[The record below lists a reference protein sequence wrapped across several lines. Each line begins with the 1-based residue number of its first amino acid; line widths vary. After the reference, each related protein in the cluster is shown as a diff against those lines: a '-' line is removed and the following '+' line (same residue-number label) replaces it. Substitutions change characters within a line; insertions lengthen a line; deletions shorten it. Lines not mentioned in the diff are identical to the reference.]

1 MNNTQNTVSINR
13 EHKDRLF
20 TMLFGDNSNKKNI
33 LSLYNALYD
42 TNYTDESEITI
53 TTLEDALYVKMKD
66 DVSFLLD
73 NCLSLWEHQ
82 STFNPNM
89 PVRGLMYYANL
100 YNSYIE
106 ERGLPIYGSSL
117 VKLPTPHYI
126 VFYNGTKEYEPVT
139 KLRLSDAFIQEDST
153 HEFEWTA
160 TMINLNEDKNEELL
174 SKCKPLSDYMTL
186 INKINRYKKTLK
198 TLKEAVDRAINE
210 CIEENVMA
218 DFLRKHRGDVMNSCL
233 TEFSEE
239 LFKKGVFEEG
249 RIAGHAAGL
258 EEGAIHNA
266 RNFFKNGV
274 SFDIVRKSIE
284 NLSDEQLR
292 KIYDEVMTSNNK

>member
-42 TNYTDESEITI
+42 TDYTDESEVDI
-53 TTLEDALYVKMKD
+53 TTLEDALYVKMKN
-66 DVSFLLD
+66 DVSFLLN
-73 NCLSLWEHQ
+73 NCLSLWEQQ

-89 PVRGLMYYANL
+89 PVRGLMYYGNL

-106 ERGLPIYGSSL
+106 DRGLSIYGSSL

-126 VFYNGTKEYEPVT
+126 VFYNGTKECEPIK
-139 KLRLSDAFIQEDST
+139 KLKLSDAFIQEDSYQ
-153 HEFEWTA
+153 EFEWTA
-160 TMINLNEDKNEELL
+160 TMINLNEGKNEELI
-174 SKCKPLSDYMTL
+174 SKCKPLSDYVTL
-186 INKINRYKKTLK
+186 INKINRYKKVLPS
-198 TLKEAVDRAINE
+198 LKEAVDRAINE
-210 CIEENVMA
+210 CIEENVLA

-233 TEFSEE
+233 TEFNEE
-239 LFKKGVFEEG
+239 VYKKGFYEEG
-249 RIAGHAAGL
+249 RIAGL
-258 EEGAIHNA
+258 EEAAIANA
-266 RNFFKNGV
+266 RNLFKNDV

-284 NLSDEQLR
+284 NLSDEQLC
-292 KIYDEVMTSNNK
+292 KIYDEVKTRKMNK